1 MQMVRN
7 MKAIG
12 KKISKMEKGNNIDPI
27 VVGMKDFIKIGSN
40 KEKDCFIGRMVPFF
54 KEISLIMEQKD
65 LEYIIGM
72 MEENM
77 KENGLEIK

>member
-1 MQMVRN
+1 M
-7 MKAIG
+7 
-12 KKISKMEKGNNIDPI
+12 
-27 VVGMKDFIKIGSN
+27 GSS
-40 KEKDCFIGRMVPFF
+40 KEKDCFIGKMVLFF
-54 KEISLIMEQKD
+54 KEISLIIEQKD